1 MPGVEGRRQGHH
13 PGAKALHWITALAV
27 FGLLGV
33 GLWMTGLPLGLLKVK
48 VYGWHKWIGLTV
60 LVLTVARLWWR
71 WRHPP
76 PALPGAVP
84 AWERRAAH
92 AAHGTLFFLL
102 LAMPISGWLMNS
114 AAGVGLYWFGYV
126 PIPDLVPRD
135 PALFETL
142 RMVHRVLSRLL
153 MAVVALHVGA
163 VVYHDV
169 LRRDGIFRR
178 MWLSGER

>member
-27 FGLLGV
+27 LGLLGV
-33 GLWMTGLPLGLLKVK
+33 GLWMTDLPLGLLKLE
-48 VYGWHKWIGLTV
+48 VYGWHKWIGLVV
-60 LVLTVARLWWR
+60 LALTVARLWWR

-76 PALPGAVP
+76 PALPGPLP
-84 AWERRAAH
+84 AWECRAAH
-92 AAHGTLFFLL
+92 VAHGALFFLL

-142 RMVHRVLSRLL
+142 RTVHRVLSRLL
-153 MAVVALHVGA
+153 MAVIALHVGA